1 MASGSGFL
9 SSRKSLVCF
18 YLHLREP
25 LVAVRRG
32 AVKHHGFYY
41 IRNVR
46 GKICR
51 EAEAEAEAEGK
62 ESPITQV
69 MAPWSPITAL
79 DGAKWHRIVY

>member
-1 MASGSGFL
+1 MLERWIGGFL
-9 SSRKSLVCF
+9 DSWIDGWLIRVISIRKSLVCN

-46 GKICR
+46 SKICR
-51 EAEAEAEAEGK
+51 ERGRVGRMPAERVKRLNG
-62 ESPITQV
+62 
-69 MAPWSPITAL
+69 
-79 DGAKWHRIVY
+79 